1 MSHEAERNTPA
12 EQALVHA
19 LDAILMAIAELDLT
33 PQQKEILSARATE
46 ILREKLQ
53 GE

>member
-1 MSHEAERNTPA
+1 MVIKTDSKDPFEKAFI
-12 EQALVHA
+12 HA
-19 LDAILMAIAELDLT
+19 LDAILTAIGELDLT
-33 PQQKEILSARATE
+33 PQQKETLSARVTE